1 MSSFSETSSP
11 IRERAVPQAHT
22 FSSSAISTAYV
33 EKAEVPGMDNGVGS
47 NLSNQF
53 IYDSELAV
61 GVSDEQEPNPMIL
74 GSLKIAIYPGQQPF
88 ANLAF

>member
-1 MSSFSETSSP
+1 
-11 IRERAVPQAHT
+11 
-22 FSSSAISTAYV
+22 
-33 EKAEVPGMDNGVGS
+33 MDNGVGS